1 MTGGSHIRA
10 VGPEGAQGAGT
21 QATENTVEEPLAL
34 EPDWEENWEAEEP
47 EKQPASSR
55 FSWIMPAL
63 ALLAVAGWTGFYG
76 WALRDALLA
85 GGTPTQWVG
94 WIINW
99 SVPVLLVITLWL
111 LAMRTSHREAGRFVD
126 MASKLSHEAAQLE
139 TRLLVINR
147 ELSLAR
153 EFLGSQ
159 SLELESLGRVASER
173 LSTHAQELKG
183 LIHTNGQQ
191 IDSIANVSDTAL
203 QNMQKLRDDLPVIAN
218 SARDVSNQVGNAG
231 RTAHEQLDKLIG
243 GFQRLNEFGVASER
257 QVNTLTGTVKNTLD
271 TFEQQVARLDALAE
285 ERFTALKE
293 KSEEFRVDLDGRE
306 VDALAAMR
314 HRADELR
321 SGISG
326 LREQI
331 EQEETQSLEAFRA
344 RMDGLRTDNDEL
356 SSAMRDAEA
365 AAYKALEEARDRLR
379 KDISSVIT
387 DLDQLDEKAIT
398 ASQQRIQSLRGEANR
413 FDELLAA
420 RDVKFNE
427 EIARRQDAFDTRE
440 SQASEVLA
448 QRMAQ
453 LDEALAERREA
464 QITELGKLAVHGEA
478 IATKVGELNALF
490 QSVSEQADIAG
501 ERLGKG
507 LGDLSGKLAE
517 NRSNLA
523 ETGVTL
529 ETLTESSIRLLE
541 IIQSGAKQS
550 REDLPHAIDNAENR
564 LGQFEQRAAL
574 LRDTIEQAGKHG
586 SDLSDYLITTQGSID
601 SASSSVDQLGEK
613 ITSYSEQSLERVRS
627 LQAALTE
634 IESASERVSASTREE
649 LQASID
655 RLVDASRQ
663 AFTTLEASSHQVVE
677 KAAEKI
683 ATIASET
690 IQRSMLSNSADAI
703 SEIEQATGKFTD
715 TGRKAAIQL
724 RDQLAKVNELANN
737 LEQRVSRAR
746 ELAEE
751 RVDND
756 FTRRMAL
763 ITESLNS
770 NAIDISK
777 AFSSEVSDSAWA
789 SYLKGDRGIFT
800 RRAVRLIENSD
811 AREIVDLYQRDDD
824 FREHVSRYIHDFESM
839 LRTVLSTRDGNA
851 LGVTVLGSDMGKLY
865 VALAQAIDRL
875 RN

>member
-10 VGPEGAQGAGT
+10 VGPEGAQDANVQPAGGT
-21 QATENTVEEPLAL
+21 TDEPLSL
-34 EPDWEENWEAEEP
+34 EPDWAESWEEEE
-47 EKQPASSR
+47 QPSARR
-55 FSWIMPAL
+55 FTWIMPTL
-63 ALLAVAGWTGFYG
+63 AILAVVGWTGFYI
-76 WALRDALLA
+76 WALRDTVLA

-111 LAMRTSHREAGRFVD
+111 LAMRTSHREAGRFAD
-126 MASKLSHEAAQLE
+126 TAAQLSREAAQLE

-159 SLELESLGRVASER
+159 SLELESLGRIASER

-183 LIHTNGQQ
+183 LIHSNGAQ
-191 IDSIANVSDTAL
+191 IDSIASVSDTAL

-231 RTAHEQLDKLIG
+231 RTAHEQLDKLIS

-257 QVNTLTGTVKNTLD
+257 QVSNLTGTVKSTLD
-271 TFEQQVARLDALAE
+271 TFEQQIAQLDALAE
-285 ERFTALKE
+285 QRFTALKE

-314 HRADELR
+314 HRADELKA
-321 SGISG
+321 GISG

-331 EQEETQSLEAFRA
+331 EQEEALSLEA
-344 RMDGLRTDNDEL
+344 LRTRMVSLRTEEGEL
-356 SSAMRDAEA
+356 SSALRDAEA
-365 AAYKALEEARDRLR
+365 TAYKALEEARDRLR

-387 DLDQLDEKAIT
+387 DLDRLDEQAIA

-448 QRMAQ
+448 QRLAQ
-453 LDEALAERREA
+453 LDEALTERREV
-464 QITELGKLAVHGEA
+464 QMIEIGKLASYGET

-490 QSVSEQADIAG
+490 QSISEQADVAS

-507 LGDLSGKLAE
+507 LGDLSGKLAA
-517 NRSNLA
+517 NRSSLA
-523 ETGVTL
+523 ETGTIL
-529 ETLTESSIRLLE
+529 DTLTESSVRLLE

-550 REDLPHAIDNAENR
+550 RETLPQAIESAEGR

-586 SDLSDYLITTQGSID
+586 SDLSGYLITTQGNIDIAAGSID
-601 SASSSVDQLGEK
+601 QLSEKLSANATDSLTR
-613 ITSYSEQSLERVRS
+613 IQSLQE
-627 LQAALTE
+627 ALAE
-634 IESASERVSASTREE
+634 VESASERITATTREE
-649 LQASID
+649 LQTSIE
-655 RLVDASRQ
+655 RLVEASRH
-663 AFTTLEASSHQVVE
+663 AFSTLESSSHDVVGKVAEQV
-677 KAAEKI
+677 AAV
-683 ATIASET
+683 ASEA
-690 IQRSMLSNSADAI
+690 IQRSMLANSVDAI
-703 SEIEQATGKFTD
+703 SEIEQATDKAAQS
-715 TGRKAAIQL
+715 GRNAAIQL

-737 LEQRVSRAR
+737 LEQRVARAR

-756 FTRRMAL
+756 FARRMAL

-800 RRAVRLIENSD
+800 RRAVRLIENGD
-811 AREIVDLYQRDDD
+811 AREIVDLYERDDD
-824 FREHVSRYIHDFESM
+824 FREHVSRYIHDFEGM
-839 LRTVLSTRDGNA
+839 LRMLLSTRDGNA